1 MIPSTALNQKLMVVD
16 GVCARVVLIQ
26 ESSAASRPTVA
37 VQLALVV
44 LNRELVVVRQLL
56 SAVDLPQG
64 KDDNVLAA
72 VYINDTRVAVWLTGV
87 VDEASGVALHR
98 CVHHVKVIDAEH
110 VATDPLKET
119 TNNLLPLKRPFS
131 VWGLYQNAQI
141 LQLQTEN
148 MILGCF

>member
-1 MIPSTALNQKLMVVD
+1 MACVLL
-16 GVCARVVLIQ
+16 LIQ
-26 ESSAASRPTVA
+26 EHSAASRPTVA

-44 LNRELVVVRQLL
+44 LDGELVVVRQLL

-64 KDDNVLAA
+64 EDDDVLAA
-72 VYINDTRVAVWLTGV
+72 VHIDDPRVAVWLTGV

-119 TNNLLPLKRPFS
+119 ATNSFR
-131 VWGLYQNAQI
+131 YH
-141 LQLQTEN
+141 
-148 MILGCF
+148 